1 MIIKLLDVIKD
12 AAKIALL
19 VKSMGP
25 PLITLMSHP
34 VRSNPPFRKEDPRE
48 VPFGPRRKLG

>member
-34 VRSNPPFRKEDPRE
+34 VRSNPPFQKENPRE
-48 VPFGPRRKLG
+48 VPFGPRWNLG